1 MHLRK
6 EIAMKFDFLINA
18 IDKLLR
24 INDEDKNADMH
35 LPAKVPYFGV
45 AMIFAGLLIAA
56 VSIFSLA
63 FLLLAFSAIAFLI
76 SAYALLCYKNQRIH
90 VLSETEFQ
98 YTTFLGK
105 KKIYKFEDIVSIKFN
120 PDSHTLVMKKGRILI
135 ESSAHISERLKLLFN
150 KELDRVYKANHTKR
164 HH

>member
-1 MHLRK
+1 
-6 EIAMKFDFLINA
+6 MKFDFVINT

-24 INDEDKNADMH
+24 ISDKDKNADMR
-35 LPAKVPYFGV
+35 LPSKVPYFGA
-45 AMIFAGLLIAA
+45 AMAFVGLLITIM
-56 VSIFSLA
+56 SIATAIFFLLFFSL
-63 FLLLAFSAIAFLI
+63 IAFLI
-76 SAYALLCYKNQRIH
+76 SAFAFLCYKYQRIH

-105 KKIYKFEDIVSIKFN
+105 QKTYKFEDIVSIKMN

-150 KELDRVYKANHTKR
+150 KELDRIYKAHHTKK